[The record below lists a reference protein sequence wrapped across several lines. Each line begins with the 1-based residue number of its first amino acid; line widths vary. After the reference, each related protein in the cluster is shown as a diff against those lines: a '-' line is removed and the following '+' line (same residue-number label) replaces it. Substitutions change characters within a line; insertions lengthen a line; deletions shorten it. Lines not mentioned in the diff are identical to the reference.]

1 MPSECNGP
9 SDIKI
14 TSSHALLEDL
24 IGDLFDDVL
33 EYWGTWRSR
42 HEADLDVIFAVAYV
56 PIFGKDHVDRA
67 LVQLVRSE
75 YGLGHISVDAGTS
88 SLSVNIYIYIYIKMT
103 ESMPAP
109 SHGTLPCSK
118 GPVYG
123 QIVSV
128 QTNVSQSSCAAHA
141 PDGQMWSWA
150 AAADPLRA
158 GTCTYFTSGMGY
170 TNPGTTKTAGCV
182 SGLGGA
188 EDESGCTGEDVLRIL
203 GSSGSVTCNGVLNNH
218 LEPYDA
224 EDEVCDM
231 GYPMYRMTING
242 PTIDGCSA
250 TTVQIAS
257 YSWGSAGG
265 PARDPAKYGCDDTTC
280 LAAEQQQNE
289 YLKNTCLYIEASS
302 TYEGMNTGPGPKE
315 AYGTS
320 KVKVYQ
326 CQKPDLEDLEPIE
339 TACKSWHKDAVSIGL
354 CVNAMMDKV
363 CKYGSA
369 YPPPPPPGGQ

>member
-1 MPSECNGP
+1 
-9 SDIKI
+9 
-14 TSSHALLEDL
+14 
-24 IGDLFDDVL
+24 
-33 EYWGTWRSR
+33 
-42 HEADLDVIFAVAYV
+42 
-56 PIFGKDHVDRA
+56 
-67 LVQLVRSE
+67 
-75 YGLGHISVDAGTS
+75 
-88 SLSVNIYIYIYIKMT
+88 MT
-103 ESMPAP
+103 ESMPDP
-109 SHGTLPCSK
+109 SHGTAPCSK

-128 QTNVSQSSCAAHA
+128 QMNVSQSSCADDA
-141 PDGQMWSWA
+141 PEGQMWSWA
-150 AAADPLRA
+150 AAADPLGP

-182 SGLGGA
+182 NGLGGSPCSGGGGPCGGA

-203 GSSGSVTCNGVLNNH
+203 GSSGSLTCNGVLTKH
-218 LEPYDA
+218 LEPL
-224 EDEVCDM
+224 ETKDEVCYM
-231 GYPMYRMTING
+231 GDPMYRITING

-250 TTVQIAS
+250 TTVQIGS

-265 PARDPAKYGCDDTTC
+265 AALDPASAPGCNATTC

-289 YLKNTCLYIEASS
+289 YLKTQCLYIEASS
-302 TYEGMNTGPGPKE
+302 TYEGMLTGPGPHE

-320 KVKVYQ
+320 KVKVHQ
-326 CQKPDLEDLEPIE
+326 CQKPDLKPIE
-339 TACKSWHKDAVSIGL
+339 TACESWHEDAARKSM